1 MTSRVSTSR
10 VFERD
15 TPLFRESVS
24 GRLDKFPRNAWARWG
39 LRLLIA
45 AFFAA
50 VATWFQL
57 ATSGGWEGTANAA
70 LADRV
75 SHLLS
80 GGSGDQGVDVVGALY
95 PPLTSLIAMLVP
107 GGAFGLSI
115 AGSFAAGFMLQLIVQ
130 SMRRRHFPLF
140 VRLVFILTLG
150 VTPVFAYIATTNF
163 EAVLGLMFFGLGMI
177 DLVRF
182 VTWANTQAGFRAGIL
197 FACAA
202 LSDSTVT
209 FTALVAA
216 VAGTL
221 IIQSRRGARLANAY
235 VVAFPTITIFLS
247 LALLGVAFGAGP
259 LAMIR
264 GDLRWNPERF
274 DGLVTF
280 LATPAGVV
288 YFAPMLLLIVTSFAL
303 RFPGTALIAVLL
315 TASTLLAFVLG
326 LTPPGTAGINYT
338 LMLLLAIAIV
348 PTMTTRAHTVLT
360 CAVSVVLWVIGWLTP
375 LQWRTLADWLSA
387 FGGIA

>member
-1 MTSRVSTSR
+1 MSR

-45 AFFAA
+45 ALYAGVA
-50 VATWFQL
+50 VWFQL
-57 ATSGGWEGTANAA
+57 AAAGDWAGTANAA

-75 SHLLS
+75 AFLRA
-80 GGSGDQGVDVVGALY
+80 GGGAEAGVHVIGALY

-107 GGAFGLSI
+107 GGAFGLAI
-115 AGSFAAGFMLQLIVQ
+115 AGSLAAGFMLQMVVQ
-130 SMRRRHFPLF
+130 SMRRRQFPLF
-140 VRLVFILTLG
+140 VRLVFVLTLG
-150 VTPVFAYIATTNF
+150 ATPVFAYIATTNF
-163 EAVLGLMFFGLGMI
+163 EAIVGLMFFGLGMI

-202 LSDSTVT
+202 FSDSTMT

-216 VAGTL
+216 IAGTL
-221 IIQSRRGARLANAY
+221 IIQSRPGARLANAF
-235 VVAFPTITIFLS
+235 VVAFPTITLFMS
-247 LALLGVAFGAGP
+247 LALLGIAFGAGP
-259 LAMIR
+259 LAMLR
-264 GDLRWNPERF
+264 GDLSWSPDRF
-274 DGLVTF
+274 TAMIDF
-280 LATPAGVV
+280 FASPAGFV
-288 YFAPMLLLIVTSFAL
+288 YFAPVLLLVITSFAL

-348 PTMTTRAHTVLT
+348 PTMTTLAHRLLT
-360 CAVSVVLWVIGWLTP
+360 CAVSLVLWLIGWLTT
-375 LQWRTLADWLSA
+375 LQWRTLAEWVSALGGLS
-387 FGGIA
+387 

>member
-45 AFFAA
+45 ALYAGVA
-50 VATWFQL
+50 VWFQL
-57 ATSGGWEGTANAA
+57 ATAGDWAGTANAA

-75 SHLLS
+75 AFLRAG
-80 GGSGDQGVDVVGALY
+80 GGSEAGVGVIGALY

-107 GGAFGLSI
+107 GGAFGLAI
-115 AGSFAAGFMLQLIVQ
+115 AGSLAAGFMLQMVVQ
-130 SMRRRHFPLF
+130 SMRRRQFPPF
-140 VRLVFILTLG
+140 VRLVFIFTLG
-150 VTPVFAYIATTNF
+150 ATPVFAYIATTNF
-163 EAVLGLMFFGLGMI
+163 EAIVGLMFFGLGMI

-202 LSDSTVT
+202 FSDSTVT

-216 VAGTL
+216 IAGTL
-221 IIQSRRGARLANAY
+221 IIQSRPGARLANAF
-235 VVAFPTITIFLS
+235 VVAFPTITLFMS

-259 LAMIR
+259 LAMMR
-264 GDLRWNPERF
+264 GGLSWSPDRF
-274 DGLVTF
+274 TAMIDF
-280 LATPAGVV
+280 FASPAGFV
-288 YFAPMLLLIVTSFAL
+288 YFAPVLLLVVTSFAL

-348 PTMTTRAHTVLT
+348 PTMTTLAHRLLT
-360 CAVSVVLWVIGWLTP
+360 CAVSLVLWLIGWLTT
-375 LQWRTLADWLSA
+375 LQWRTLADWVSALGGLS
-387 FGGIA
+387 